1 MSSGH
6 IAEKP
11 NNVFSSR
18 AKMFSC
24 TALTLLSAQSLQV
37 QTIEIIAVI
46 SEVGLP
52 NLAIVQ
58 CGLRD
63 LYQKKEAVIYSLSYL

>member
-24 TALTLLSAQSLQV
+24 AALTLLSAQSLQA
-37 QTIEIIAVI
+37 QTIEMPIAVI

-58 CGLRD
+58 CGLRN
-63 LYQKKEAVIYSLSYL
+63 LYQQKEAVIIT